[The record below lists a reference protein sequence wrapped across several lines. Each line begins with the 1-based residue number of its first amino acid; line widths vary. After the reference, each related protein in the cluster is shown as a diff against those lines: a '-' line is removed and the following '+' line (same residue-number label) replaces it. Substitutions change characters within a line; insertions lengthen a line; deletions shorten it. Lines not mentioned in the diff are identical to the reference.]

1 MSNRSLGIATIS
13 LMCLVMAACG
23 YRFSG
28 AGTLPKGVKRVF
40 VNLFENRTSEVGL
53 ENTITNDVIS
63 EFVIKQ
69 KDRLA
74 TQSEADAIL
83 KGTIVSLRKDAISRT
98 GAGEV
103 QERRVEV
110 VVNVSLVDPSG
121 KTLWSAQG
129 VSASEAYAATGGIEA
144 STAAGGQGSALS
156 DLSKRIAERIY
167 NRLTEDF

>member
-1 MSNRSLGIATIS
+1 MSKRSLVVATIS
-13 LMCLVMAACG
+13 LMCLVIAACG

-28 AGTLPKGVKRVF
+28 AGTLPKGVKRIF
-40 VNLFENRTSEVGL
+40 VNLFENRTAEVGL
-53 ENTITNDVIS
+53 ENRITNDVIS
-63 EFVIKQ
+63 EFVIKR
-69 KDRLA
+69 KDTLV

-121 KTLWSAQG
+121 KTIWSAQG
-129 VSASEAYAATGGIEA
+129 VSAAEAYAAGGIED
-144 STAAGGQGSALS
+144 STSGSGRSGALT
-156 DLSKRIAERIY
+156 DLSKRIAEKIY